1 LTAAEEI
8 AARFDAATPLTV
20 GLEEELMLLD
30 PETLDLA
37 PDVDRALALLNE
49 GARFKRE
56 LPASQIESLS
66 RPCATVAAAIGE
78 LAEGR
83 LELAERLDDQL
94 AVAASGTHPFAAPLG
109 ELNRGERYDA
119 ILADHGDAARAQ
131 LVCALQVHVAVGD
144 ADTTLAVYNA
154 LRSHLPDIAA
164 LAANSPFH
172 GGADTGY
179 ASWRAKI
186 AELLPRQG
194 VPPPLSSWEEFAAE
208 LDWGSR
214 SEALATPGSWWWEV
228 RPHPGLGTIELRVP
242 DAQTTIAEAGA
253 ITAFAQCLVA
263 WLVER
268 HDNGEK
274 LFVAPTWR
282 IAENRWLAVRD
293 GLDARL
299 ADLETG
305 EIATARERLADLVR
319 TLEPTA
325 STLGCRQE
333 LARVPGLL
341 AENGAERQRRVA
353 EERGIAGLVGW
364 MRDEFQSGCAD
375 AATAGRRS

>member
-8 AARFDAATPLTV
+8 ADRFDAAAPLTV

-30 PETLDLA
+30 VETLDLA
-37 PDVDRALALLNE
+37 PDIDRALALLG
-49 GARFKRE
+49 GAPRFKRE
-56 LPASQIESLS
+56 LPASQIESLT
-66 RPCATVAAAIGE
+66 RPCATVADAIGE

-83 LELAERLDDQL
+83 LELARRLDGQL

-109 ELNRGERYDA
+109 KLNPGERYEA
-119 ILADHGDAARAQ
+119 VGARYGEVARRQ
-131 LVCALQVHVAVGD
+131 QVFALQVHVAPGS
-144 ADTTLAVYNA
+144 AAAALPVYNA
-154 LRSHLPDIAA
+154 LRSYLPELSA

-172 GGADTGY
+172 GGADTGH

-194 VPPPLSSWEEFAAE
+194 VPPAFASWQEFAGE

-214 SEALATPGSWWWEV
+214 GGALATPGSWWWEV

-242 DAQTTIAEAGA
+242 DAQTTIGEAAA
-253 ITAFAQCLVA
+253 ITAVAQCLVA

-268 HDNGEK
+268 HDSGEE

-293 GLDARL
+293 GLDAQL
-299 ADLETG
+299 ADLQSG
-305 EIATARERLADLVR
+305 ELATARERLASLAD
-319 TLEPTA
+319 TLGPTA
-325 STLGCRQE
+325 ATLGCQAD
-333 LARVPGLL
+333 LSRVADLL
-341 AENGAERQRRVA
+341 ADNGAERQRRVA
-353 EERGIAGLVGW
+353 AEAGIAALVGW
-364 MRDEFQSGCAD
+364 MRDEFQAGCA